1 MSVMPAK
8 TQRDDHAG
16 NLGEVVRLF
25 LKLGF
30 IGFGGP
36 AAHIAMMRDE
46 VVTRR
51 KWFSD
56 QEFLDM
62 LGAASLIP
70 GPSSTELGMYI
81 GLRRTGWRGLIV
93 AGVCFIA
100 PAMLI
105 VLALAWLYVRYGS
118 TPAGESLLYGIKPVV
133 VAIILQALWGLG
145 KTAVKGPLFAA
156 IGLAAAV
163 LYVLGVNP
171 LALLAAAGLLIMV
184 IRNATALGKRGAL
197 LLVSLPPLYAAGQA
211 AQNNVDLTRLFLI
224 FLKIGAIVFG
234 SGYVLLAFL
243 RGDLV
248 AGQGWLTDQQ
258 LLDAVAVGQF
268 TPGPVFTTATFIGY
282 LVAGIPGAIL
292 ATIGI
297 FLPGFVLVPVIDRA
311 IAKVKSSSWAAGFLD
326 GVNVG
331 ALGVMAG
338 VSYQLGRAAIVD
350 PLTAAIFVLALVA
363 VFRFK
368 VNAAWLVLAGGAI
381 GLLRMLF

>member
-1 MSVMPAK
+1 MASAPK
-8 TQRDDHAG
+8 QEH
-16 NLGEVVRLF
+16 LGEVIRLF

-46 VVTRR
+46 VVNRR
-51 KWFSD
+51 RWVGE

-70 GPSSTELGMYI
+70 GPSSTELGIYL
-81 GLRRTGWRGLIV
+81 GFKRAGWRGLIA

-105 VLALAWLYVRYGS
+105 VLGLAWLYVRYGS
-118 TPAGESLLYGIKPVV
+118 TPAGEDLLYGIKPAV
-133 VAIILQALWGLG
+133 VAIVVQALWSLG
-145 KTAVKGPLFAA
+145 KTAVKGPVFAVL
-156 IGLAAAV
+156 GVAAAV
-163 LYVLGVNP
+163 AYIFGANP
-171 LALLAAAGLLIMV
+171 LAILAGAGVLV
-184 IRNATALGKRGAL
+184 AVVRNASRGAL
-197 LLVSLPPLYAAGQA
+197 AVLALPPLYAAGEALQTS
-211 AQNNVDLTRLFLI
+211 VDLTRLFLI

-248 AGQGWLTDQQ
+248 EGQHWLTDPQ
-258 LLDAVAVGQF
+258 LLDAIAVGQF

-282 LVAGIPGAIL
+282 IVAGVPGALL
-292 ATIGI
+292 ATLGI
-297 FLPGFVLVPVIDRA
+297 FLPGFLLVPAIDRA
-311 IAKVKSSSWAAGFLD
+311 IRAVKGSPWATAFLD

-338 VSYQLGRAAIVD
+338 VTYQLARAAVVD
-350 PLTAAIFVLALVA
+350 PLTAIILLAAGVA
-363 VFRFK
+363 VFRLR
-368 VNAAWLVLAGGAI
+368 VNAAWLVLAGGVV
-381 GLLRMLF
+381 GLVHLLV